1 MSSTKFTLRADQTEL
16 VAAGEN
22 ATGNVILVAPTGF
35 GKTVVM
41 GELASRQSAPA
52 VAIAHRHELVSQI
65 SRAIAQFQ
73 VPHNIIASKNTVNF
87 CIQQHVRLFGRSYY
101 NPRAPFT
108 VAGVD
113 TLNSRADSLRQWAN
127 MIRLWMIDECHHV
140 LTGNKWGKATEM
152 FPNAR
157 GVGFTA
163 TPIRADRKSLAR
175 AQGGVFDAMVVG
187 PNMRELIERGSL
199 CDYRVFCP
207 SQSIDR
213 ANIKVG
219 ASGDFSGASLRQ
231 EAHKSQIVG
240 DIVKHYQRIAPG
252 KRGITFVVDVEQA
265 TETAQAFRDAGVPA
279 ECVSAKTPDAVRD
292 AVFQKFVNGSV
303 LQLVNVDLFGEGVD
317 VPAVEVV
324 SMGRPTESYGL
335 YVQQFGRALRT
346 IKGKTHGTIIDHVGN
361 VVRHGLPDA
370 ARNWTLLSDER
381 GKRGQRDPNVMPV
394 TTCTECFMAYEA
406 VTPTCPFCGHRPEPE
421 GRTRPEFVDGDLIEL
436 DPATLRAMRGEIE
449 AVDGP
454 PPSDGRDVVGAS
466 INKNHRLRQE
476 AQAELRHAI
485 AMWAGVQRDLGRSD
499 SEIYRR
505 FYHTFGTDVM
515 SAQTLGRPAA
525 NKLKEQIN
533 ASY

>member
-1 MSSTKFTLRADQTEL
+1 MSSTKFTLRPDQSKL
-16 VAAGEN
+16 IQDGDA

-41 GELASRQSAPA
+41 GALAERQTRPS

-65 SRAIAQFQ
+65 SKAIAQFG
-73 VPHNIIASKNTVNF
+73 VHHNIIASKNTVNF
-87 CIQQHVRLFGRSYY
+87 CIQQHVRLFGRSFY

-113 TLNSRADSLRQWAN
+113 TLNARADKLRQWAN
-127 MIRLWMIDECHHV
+127 TIEMWMIDECHHV

-152 FPNAR
+152 FPRAT
-157 GVGFTA
+157 GIGFTA

-175 AQGGVFDAMVVG
+175 SQGGVFDSMVVG
-187 PNMRELIERGSL
+187 PNMRELIGRGSL
-199 CDYRVFCP
+199 CEYRIFCP

-240 DIVKHYQRIAPG
+240 DIVTHYKRIAPG
-252 KRGITFVVDVEQA
+252 KRGITFVVDVDQA
-265 TETAQAFRDAGVPA
+265 NETAAAFRDAGVPA
-279 ECVSAKTPDAVRD
+279 ECVSAKTPDSVRD
-292 AVFQKFVNGSV
+292 AIFQKFVNGTL

-370 ARNWTLLSDER
+370 PRNWSLLAEER

-406 VTPTCPFCGHRPEPE
+406 VTPKCPFCGHRPEPE
-421 GRTRPEFVDGDLIEL
+421 SRGRPEFVDGDLIEL
-436 DPATLRAMRGEIE
+436 DAETLAAMRGEIE

-454 PPSDGRDVVGAS
+454 PPADGSDIVGAS

-476 AQAELRHAI
+476 AQEELRHSI
-485 AMWAGVQRDLGRSD
+485 AVWAGVQRDMGRPD

-505 FYHTFGTDVM
+505 FYHTFGTDIM

-525 NKLKEQIN
+525 NKLKEQIDERI
-533 ASY
+533 